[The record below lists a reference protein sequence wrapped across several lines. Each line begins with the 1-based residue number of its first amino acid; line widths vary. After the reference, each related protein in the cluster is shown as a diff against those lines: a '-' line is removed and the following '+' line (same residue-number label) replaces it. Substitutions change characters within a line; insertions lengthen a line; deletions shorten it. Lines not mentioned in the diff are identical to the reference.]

1 MQNDPLP
8 SLAAGPPASR
18 GAARQAKLHAYL
30 SHLYFGDSREAR
42 RFRYAL
48 MVFDLATL
56 AVFLVAS
63 MARDQWWIVPL
74 DVVMGILITAEF
86 ASRLYVEPQKS
97 RHLRSIATI
106 ADVVVIASLFLPA
119 FIDNLGFL
127 RVARA
132 LRVLRSYHILRD
144 LRADSRWFRCNE
156 EIITRT
162 INFIVFMFVV
172 TSIVYVTQN
181 DINPQINTYLDALY
195 FTVTTLTTTGF
206 GDITLRGPAG
216 RLLSI
221 LIMVIGVSLFL
232 RLLQAIFRPTKV
244 KYECPD
250 CGLLLHDADA
260 VHCKHCG
267 RVVHI
272 RDEGIV

>member
-1 MQNDPLP
+1 MSDDSRAL
-8 SLAAGPPASR
+8 LTAGEP
-18 GAARQAKLHAYL
+18 GAAPQSRLHAFL

-42 RFRYAL
+42 RFRYGL
-48 MVFDLATL
+48 MAFDVATIL
-56 AVFLVAS
+56 VFLIACF
-63 MARDQWWIVPL
+63 AREQWWMTPL
-74 DVVMGILITAEF
+74 DLVLAGLIIAEF
-86 ASRLYVEPQKS
+86 AARFYVEPDKG

-106 ADVVVIASLFLPA
+106 ADIVVIASLLLPA

-162 INFIVFMFVV
+162 INFVVFMFVV

-181 DINPQINTYLDALY
+181 DINPGIGTYLDALY

-206 GDITLRGPAG
+206 GDVTLQGPAG
-216 RLLSI
+216 RLLAI
-221 LIMVIGVSLFL
+221 IIMIIGVSLFL

-250 CGLLLHDADA
+250 CGLTLHDIDA

-272 RDEGIV
+272 RDEGVV

>member
-1 MQNDPLP
+1 MTNDPLP
-8 SLAAGPPASR
+8 SIAAGPSVSQGADPHSR
-18 GAARQAKLHAYL
+18 LHAFL
-30 SHLYFGDSREAR
+30 SHLYFGDSHDAR
-42 RFRYAL
+42 RFRYGL
-48 MVFDLATL
+48 MAFDIATIV
-56 AVFLVAS
+56 VFLIAS
-63 MARDQWWIVPL
+63 MARDEWWIVPL
-74 DVVMGILITAEF
+74 DVAMGVLITVEF
-86 ASRLYVEPQKS
+86 ASRLYVEPDKR
-97 RHLRSIATI
+97 RHLRSLATM
-106 ADVVVIASLFLPA
+106 ADLLVIASLFLPA

-162 INFIVFMFVV
+162 INFMVFMFVV

-181 DINPQINTYLDALY
+181 DINPQINTYIDALY

-206 GDITLRGPAG
+206 GDITLQGPAG
-216 RLLSI
+216 RLLAI
-221 LIMVIGVSLFL
+221 VIMVIGVSLFL

-250 CGLLLHDADA
+250 CGLLLHDIDA

-272 RDEGIV
+272 RDEGAV